1 MSMTIGA
8 AIGAAAKGIFMTI
21 ASLTIPQAL
30 AVGAFVGAAAY
41 TIYLRL
47 KRNKKVK
54 KAAKKPRTVTDQIN
68 FDKLDEDLEEIRTR
82 DERETE
88 RIYKNILD
96 EIDEEVQSRNR
107 GRNHK
112 YGKKSKKKDFAAV
125 DAMKRRDKRRRNG
138 QDLSMQELFDKT
150 FAELDSIIEAEKRK
164 KEKSKFDTFLGEDD
178 DFSDEAFRVAAEDMD
193 EDELRFARHQRREAF
208 A

>member
-8 AIGAAAKGIFMTI
+8 AIGAAAKGILMTI

-41 TIYLRL
+41 TIYLRI
-47 KRNKKVK
+47 KHNKKVK
-54 KAAKKPRTVTDQIN
+54 KAAKKPRTVTDKIN
-68 FDKLDEDLEEIRTR
+68 FDKLEDDLEEIRTR
-82 DERETE
+82 DERETD
-88 RIYKNILD
+88 RIYKNVLD
-96 EIDEEVQSRNR
+96 ELDEEVQTRNR
-107 GRNHK
+107 GRKHK

-125 DAMKRRDKRRRNG
+125 EAMKRRDKRRRG
-138 QDLSMQELFDKT
+138 GMSMQELFEKS
-150 FAELDSIIEAEKRK
+150 FGELDEIIAAEERK
-164 KEKSKFDTFLGEDD
+164 KSSRGFDTYLGEDD
-178 DFSDEAFRVAAEDMD
+178 EFSDEAFRVAAEDMD